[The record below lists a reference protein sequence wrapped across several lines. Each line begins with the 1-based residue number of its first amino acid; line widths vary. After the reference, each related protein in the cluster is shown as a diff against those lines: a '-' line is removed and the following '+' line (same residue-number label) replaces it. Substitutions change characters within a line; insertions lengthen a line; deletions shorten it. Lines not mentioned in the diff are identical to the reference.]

1 MTKQE
6 IRKTMLAVRRSL
18 SFQEVT
24 DAGKRTAERLFAMEE
39 WQGAKTVMLYMDYR
53 KEMPTKDILTGV
65 ETREIVLPYTN
76 EDFVVEAYAIPRKT
90 VLEVIRFEET
100 GGGDI
105 PDGFRISPLG
115 ILEPDRRVCRA
126 ADLSAIDLV
135 VVPGVAFDLSGN
147 RIGFGKGCYDRFL
160 PQLRPDVKKIAIAY
174 DFQVL
179 EEPIPADPTDFRMD
193 AVVTPTRTIRF

>member
-105 PDGFRISPLG
+105 PDGFRISYPC
-115 ILEPDRRVCRA
+115 ICKEKSPTVK
-126 ADLSAIDLV
+126 AIRPAHNLW
-135 VVPGVAFDLSGN
+135 
-147 RIGFGKGCYDRFL
+147 KGENFL
-160 PQLRPDVKKIAIAY
+160 
-174 DFQVL
+174 
-179 EEPIPADPTDFRMD
+179 
-193 AVVTPTRTIRF
+193 

>member
-18 SFQEVT
+18 SFQEVM
-24 DAGKRTAERLFAMEE
+24 DAGKRTAERLFSTEE
-39 WQGAKTVMLYMDYR
+39 WQTAGTVMLYMDYR
-53 KEMPTKDILTGV
+53 KEMPTKDILTGAG
-65 ETREIVLPYTN
+65 TREIVLPYTN
-76 EDFVVEAYAIPRKT
+76 EEFVIEAYAIPREN
-90 VLEVIRFEET
+90 VLEVLRFEET

-105 PDGFRISPLG
+105 PDNFRISPMG
-115 ILEPDRRVCRA
+115 ILEPDRRTCRS

-135 VVPGVAFDLSGN
+135 VVPGVAFDETGS

-160 PQLRPDVKKIAIAY
+160 PLLRPDVKKIAVAY

-179 EEPIPADPTDFRMD
+179 SDPIPAEPTDYRMD
-193 AVVTPTRTIRF
+193 AIVTPTRILRF